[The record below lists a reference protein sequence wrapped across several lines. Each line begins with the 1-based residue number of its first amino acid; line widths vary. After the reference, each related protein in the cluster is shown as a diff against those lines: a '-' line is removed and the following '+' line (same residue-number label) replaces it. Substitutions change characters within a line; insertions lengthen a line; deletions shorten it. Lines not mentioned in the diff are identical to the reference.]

1 MHCKLADPE
10 ENEDMYW
17 NIPLDVSTDDE
28 VDESE
33 SYPDTNSDKWY
44 HGSSHFEN
52 DFLWLYYS
60 HAQHGWMCKICE
72 KYPYNAGPARGAFSV
87 CPCVNTEHSTRV

>member
-1 MHCKLADPE
+1 MHCKLAEPK
-10 ENEDMYW
+10 ENKDMYW

-33 SYPDTNSDKWY
+33 SYPDATSDKWY

-52 DFLWLYYS
+52 DFPWLYYS
-60 HAQHGWMCKICE
+60 HAQHVQDLRKISVQCRSCK
-72 KYPYNAGPARGAFSV
+72 KSFFGSALRQYGTTN
-87 CPCVNTEHSTRV
+87 TRV